1 MKVGVIGCG
10 GMGTTHYLSLKV
22 LSSQMDVEV
31 VALADC
37 REEFLQKAAAEFPE
51 ARTYTY
57 GMELIERENLDA
69 VHICLPSYL
78 HTEHAVAAMKRGMHV
93 LVEKPVCLTR
103 EEGECLLQA
112 QKETGVKVMVGQV
125 VRAFDEYRY
134 LKEVYDNQTL
144 GKLKSIVMQRVS
156 GNVRWGFEGW
166 FHDEK
171 KSGSVVLDLHI
182 HDLDFLRYM
191 LGEPDD
197 FEVRATTFDSGMIN
211 QVITTYEFG
220 DVFATAEGVWDVS
233 PIPKFQAGFRAYFE
247 NGTVYFNQAGQPG
260 LAVYKADGTEIVPE
274 LHPEY
279 EGQTNN
285 GINITNLGPYYTEI
299 KYFLECLRDGKEI
312 TLAPLQEGVKS
323 VEQALEEWEAAKLYL
338 REKKEMYI

>member
-31 VALADC
+31 IALADC

-57 GMELIERENLDA
+57 GMELIEHENLDA

-156 GNVRWGFEGW
+156 GNVRWGFEG
-166 FHDEK
+166 
-171 KSGSVVLDLHI
+171 
-182 HDLDFLRYM
+182 
-191 LGEPDD
+191 
-197 FEVRATTFDSGMIN
+197 
-211 QVITTYEFG
+211 
-220 DVFATAEGVWDVS
+220 
-233 PIPKFQAGFRAYFE
+233 
-247 NGTVYFNQAGQPG
+247 
-260 LAVYKADGTEIVPE
+260 
-274 LHPEY
+274 
-279 EGQTNN
+279 
-285 GINITNLGPYYTEI
+285 
-299 KYFLECLRDGKEI
+299 
-312 TLAPLQEGVKS
+312 
-323 VEQALEEWEAAKLYL
+323 
-338 REKKEMYI
+338 

>member
-57 GMELIERENLDA
+57 GMELIERETLDA

-78 HTEHAVAAMKRGMHV
+78 HTEHAVAAMKKGMNV

-103 EEGECLLQA
+103 EEGELLLET

-134 LKEVYDNQTL
+134 LKEVYDNKTL

-191 LGEPDD
+191 LIKCLVPHFSDSGWQQDR
-197 FEVRATTFDSGMIN
+197 FQRVALIKSKAFNGFQLTVFGKKHLLQMSVRAKHIFRN
-211 QVITTYEFG
+211 Y
-220 DVFATAEGVWDVS
+220 
-233 PIPKFQAGFRAYFE
+233 FQLF
-247 NGTVYFNQAGQPG
+247 
-260 LAVYKADGTEIVPE
+260 
-274 LHPEY
+274 
-279 EGQTNN
+279 
-285 GINITNLGPYYTEI
+285 
-299 KYFLECLRDGKEI
+299 
-312 TLAPLQEGVKS
+312 
-323 VEQALEEWEAAKLYL
+323 
-338 REKKEMYI
+338 

>member
-1 MKVGVIGCG
+1 MKK
-10 GMGTTHYLSLKV
+10 GM
-22 LSSQMDVEV
+22 
-31 VALADC
+31 
-37 REEFLQKAAAEFPE
+37 
-51 ARTYTY
+51 
-57 GMELIERENLDA
+57 N
-69 VHICLPSYL
+69 
-78 HTEHAVAAMKRGMHV
+78 V

-103 EEGECLLQA
+103 EEGELLLET

-134 LKEVYDNQTL
+134 LKEVYDNKTL

>member
-1 MKVGVIGCG
+1 
-10 GMGTTHYLSLKV
+10 
-22 LSSQMDVEV
+22 
-31 VALADC
+31 
-37 REEFLQKAAAEFPE
+37 
-51 ARTYTY
+51 
-57 GMELIERENLDA
+57 
-69 VHICLPSYL
+69 
-78 HTEHAVAAMKRGMHV
+78 
-93 LVEKPVCLTR
+93 
-103 EEGECLLQA
+103 
-112 QKETGVKVMVGQV
+112 MVGQV

-134 LKEVYDNQTL
+134 LKEVYDNKTL

-247 NGTVYFNQAGQPG
+247 KGTVYFNQAGQPG
-260 LAVYKADGTEIVPE
+260 LTVYKADGTEIVPE

-279 EGQTNN
+279 EGQTNT

-338 REKKEMYI
+338 REKKEMHI

>member
-1 MKVGVIGCG
+1 
-10 GMGTTHYLSLKV
+10 
-22 LSSQMDVEV
+22 
-31 VALADC
+31 
-37 REEFLQKAAAEFPE
+37 
-51 ARTYTY
+51 
-57 GMELIERENLDA
+57 
-69 VHICLPSYL
+69 
-78 HTEHAVAAMKRGMHV
+78 
-93 LVEKPVCLTR
+93 
-103 EEGECLLQA
+103 
-112 QKETGVKVMVGQV
+112 MVGQV

-134 LKEVYDNQTL
+134 LKEVYDNKTL

-220 DVFATAEGVWDVS
+220 DIFATAEGVWDVS

-274 LHPEY
+274 LHPE
-279 EGQTNN
+279 
-285 GINITNLGPYYTEI
+285 
-299 KYFLECLRDGKEI
+299 
-312 TLAPLQEGVKS
+312 
-323 VEQALEEWEAAKLYL
+323 
-338 REKKEMYI
+338 

>member
-10 GMGTTHYLSLKV
+10 GMGTTHYLSLKA

-78 HTEHAVAAMKRGMHV
+78 HTEHAVAAMKKGMNV

-103 EEGECLLQA
+103 EEGELLLET

-134 LKEVYDNQTL
+134 LKEVYANKTL

-233 PIPKFQAGFRAYFE
+233 PTPKFQADFGRILRTEPFTLIRQDSRDLRYTKMTEQRSFRNFIRSMRTDEYRYQHHEPRTILYRDQVFS
-247 NGTVYFNQAGQPG
+247 GMSAGWKRNHSRRFR
-260 LAVYKADGTEIVPE
+260 KA
-274 LHPEY
+274 
-279 EGQTNN
+279 
-285 GINITNLGPYYTEI
+285 
-299 KYFLECLRDGKEI
+299 
-312 TLAPLQEGVKS
+312 
-323 VEQALEEWEAAKLYL
+323 
-338 REKKEMYI
+338 

>member
-78 HTEHAVAAMKRGMHV
+78 HTEHAVAAMKKGMNV

-103 EEGECLLQA
+103 EEGELLLET

-134 LKEVYDNQTL
+134 LKEVYDNKTL

-171 KSGSVVLDLHI
+171 KRTEPFTLI
-182 HDLDFLRYM
+182 RHDSRDLRYTKM
-191 LGEPDD
+191 TEQRSFRNFIRSMKDRRIP
-197 FEVRATTFDSGMIN
+197 
-211 QVITTYEFG
+211 
-220 DVFATAEGVWDVS
+220 VS
-233 PIPKFQAGFRAYFE
+233 TSRTSDHIIQRSSIFWNVCRM
-247 NGTVYFNQAGQPG
+247 
-260 LAVYKADGTEIVPE
+260 
-274 LHPEY
+274 
-279 EGQTNN
+279 
-285 GINITNLGPYYTEI
+285 
-299 KYFLECLRDGKEI
+299 
-312 TLAPLQEGVKS
+312 
-323 VEQALEEWEAAKLYL
+323 
-338 REKKEMYI
+338 EKKSLSRRFRKA

>member
-78 HTEHAVAAMKRGMHV
+78 HTEHAVAAMKKGMNV

-103 EEGECLLQA
+103 EEGELLLET

-134 LKEVYDNQTL
+134 LKEVYDNKTL

-191 LGEPDD
+191 W
-197 FEVRATTFDSGMIN
+197 VSRMILKYG
-211 QVITTYEFG
+211 QRHL
-220 DVFATAEGVWDVS
+220 
-233 PIPKFQAGFRAYFE
+233 IP
-247 NGTVYFNQAGQPG
+247 V
-260 LAVYKADGTEIVPE
+260 
-274 LHPEY
+274 
-279 EGQTNN
+279 
-285 GINITNLGPYYTEI
+285 
-299 KYFLECLRDGKEI
+299 
-312 TLAPLQEGVKS
+312 
-323 VEQALEEWEAAKLYL
+323 
-338 REKKEMYI
+338 

>member
-1 MKVGVIGCG
+1 
-10 GMGTTHYLSLKV
+10 
-22 LSSQMDVEV
+22 MDVEV

-78 HTEHAVAAMKRGMHV
+78 HTEHAVAAMKKGMNV

-103 EEGECLLQA
+103 EEGELLLET

-134 LKEVYDNQTL
+134 LKEVYVNKTL

-197 FEVRATTFDSGMIN
+197 FEVRATVSYTHLTLPTIP
-211 QVITTYEFG
+211 
-220 DVFATAEGVWDVS
+220 DV
-233 PIPKFQAGFRAYFE
+233 
-247 NGTVYFNQAGQPG
+247 
-260 LAVYKADGTEIVPE
+260 
-274 LHPEY
+274 
-279 EGQTNN
+279 
-285 GINITNLGPYYTEI
+285 
-299 KYFLECLRDGKEI
+299 
-312 TLAPLQEGVKS
+312 
-323 VEQALEEWEAAKLYL
+323 
-338 REKKEMYI
+338 